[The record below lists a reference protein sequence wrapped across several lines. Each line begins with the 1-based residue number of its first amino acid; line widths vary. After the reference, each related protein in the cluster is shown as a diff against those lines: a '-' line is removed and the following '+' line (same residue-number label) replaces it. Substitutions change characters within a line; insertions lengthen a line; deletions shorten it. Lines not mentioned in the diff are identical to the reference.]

1 MIKIDGNTVVYQQ
14 SIRPGI
20 ASEHLGLIFAHSEVI
35 VLGRKNKR
43 KKKEYRDR
51 LGFNPEKYVSR
62 TRNSPVVHTPVYENA
77 ETRKPH
83 RGDIWFADLG
93 CHPGTS
99 IQAGCRPVF
108 IVSNDIGN
116 TYAETLNVLPMTKH
130 LKKPDLPCHTKLNPE
145 AVGDTRQALD
155 FSMVLAEQI
164 TTISKLQLR
173 NYVGRVEDADLLAA
187 IDRTIHEQLGLSVSD
202 LNKNDHHSMN
212 NKECDCNDH
221 K

>member
-1 MIKIDGNTVVYQQ
+1 M
-14 SIRPGI
+14 R
-20 ASEHLGLIFAHSEVI
+20 
-35 VLGRKNKR
+35 
-43 KKKEYRDR
+43 
-51 LGFNPEKYVSR
+51 
-62 TRNSPVVHTPVYENA
+62 EN
-77 ETRKPH
+77 RIPH

-116 TYAETLNVLPMTKH
+116 TYAETLNVLPMTRH
-130 LKKPDLPCHTKLNPE
+130 LKKLGLPCHVDLNPG
-145 AVGDTRQALD
+145 AVKDTRQEMES
-155 FSMVLAEQI
+155 SMILAEQI

-173 NYVGRVEDADLLAA
+173 NYVGRVEDTELLAA
-187 IDRTIHEQLGLSVSD
+187 IEQAICEQFGLSLPDHSD
-202 LNKNDHHSMN
+202 AKYIHNEIK